1 MYRVRVATLDTFPAK
16 IDSMD
21 SLFVVDSVGY
31 FLAKLLLLYLTWSL

>member
-16 IDSMD
+16 MDSMD

-31 FLAKLLLLYLTWSL
+31 FLAVKSNLTLFV